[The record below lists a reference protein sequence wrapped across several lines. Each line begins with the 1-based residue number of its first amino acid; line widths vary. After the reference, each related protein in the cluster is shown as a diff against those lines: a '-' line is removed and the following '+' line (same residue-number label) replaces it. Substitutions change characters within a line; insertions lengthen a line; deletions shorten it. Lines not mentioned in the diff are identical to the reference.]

1 MRPSFLP
8 RNFHHHV
15 WIKRR
20 FVSRARLLPHAR
32 FSKMDSYPATSR
44 PSARTPS
51 STLLRAQ
58 KYAPP
63 FPFAPLV
70 FSRQTH
76 ARGNERGTRDS
87 SGFRLSSITRLDVSL
102 PYQQQF
108 PEIRLTLGI
117 ISPREFLSR
126 HRRCVPSRFLSLSL
140 CFSLSLYLCPPHPSR
155 TPNMPCFS
163 FSLIFILVFGSAFD
177 LYRITLL
184 DILCTSVLL
193 PSRCKTPV
201 LFYFILLG
209 ESRQTYMYYVYV
221 SVRILELDMIVISRL
236 GRD

>member
-44 PSARTPS
+44 PSVRTPS
-51 STLLRAQ
+51 STLSQAQ

-70 FSRQTH
+70 FSRWTH

-140 CFSLSLYLCPPHPSR
+140 CFSLFLSFILSLSLALTSLRRMCL
-155 TPNMPCFS
+155 FAVS
-163 FSLIFILVFGSAFD
+163 FSLMLILRFCLWIRVRF
-177 LYRITLL
+177 
-184 DILCTSVLL
+184 V
-193 PSRCKTPV
+193 PN
-201 LFYFILLG
+201 YFIG
-209 ESRQTYMYYVYV
+209 YIMHFRASSFAV
-221 SVRILELDMIVISRL
+221 
-236 GRD
+236 

>member
-51 STLLRAQ
+51 SALLRAQ

-140 CFSLSLYLCPPHPSR
+140 CFSLSIFVPRIPLARRICPLSLSLLSLSLFLDPLSIYTELLYWIYYAL
-155 TPNMPCFS
+155 PCF
-163 FSLIFILVFGSAFD
+163 FLRGVKHQFYF
-177 LYRITLL
+177 T
-184 DILCTSVLL
+184 
-193 PSRCKTPV
+193 
-201 LFYFILLG
+201 LFYQASLVRHICI
-209 ESRQTYMYYVYV
+209 TYMF
-221 SVRILELDMIVISRL
+221 R
-236 GRD
+236 

>member
-51 STLLRAQ
+51 SALLRAQ

-140 CFSLSLYLCPPHPSR
+140 CFSVSLFISLSLSLSLSPASLSHAEYALFLFLSYLY
-155 TPNMPCFS
+155 PCFLDPLS
-163 FSLIFILVFGSAFD
+163 IYTEL
-177 LYRITLL
+177 LYWIYYA
-184 DILCTSVLL
+184 L
-193 PSRCKTPV
+193 PCFFLRGVKHQFYFT
-201 LFYFILLG
+201 LFYQASLVRHICI
-209 ESRQTYMYYVYV
+209 TYMF
-221 SVRILELDMIVISRL
+221 R
-236 GRD
+236 

>member
-32 FSKMDSYPATSR
+32 FSKMDSYLATSR

-51 STLLRAQ
+51 SALLRAQ

-126 HRRCVPSRFLSLSL
+126 HRRCVPSRLLSLFLSLSIFVPRIPL
-140 CFSLSLYLCPPHPSR
+140 ARRICPLSLSLLSLSLFLDPLSIYTELLHWIYYALS
-155 TPNMPCFS
+155 CF
-163 FSLIFILVFGSAFD
+163 FLRGVKHQFYF
-177 LYRITLL
+177 T
-184 DILCTSVLL
+184 
-193 PSRCKTPV
+193 
-201 LFYFILLG
+201 LFYQVSLVRHVCI
-209 ESRQTYMYYVYV
+209 TYMF
-221 SVRILELDMIVISRL
+221 R
-236 GRD
+236 

>member
-51 STLLRAQ
+51 SALSRAQ

-140 CFSLSLYLCPPHPSR
+140 YFSLSLSLSPASLSHAEHALFLFLSYLY
-155 TPNMPCFS
+155 PCFWIR
-163 FSLIFILVFGSAFD
+163 FRFI
-177 LYRITLL
+177 
-184 DILCTSVLL
+184 
-193 PSRCKTPV
+193 PN
-201 LFYFILLG
+201 YFIG
-209 ESRQTYMYYVYV
+209 YIMHFRASSFAV
-221 SVRILELDMIVISRL
+221 
-236 GRD
+236 

>member
-51 STLLRAQ
+51 SALLRAQ

-140 CFSLSLYLCPPHPSR
+140 CFSLSIFVPRIPLARRIYPLSLSLLSLSLFLDPLSIYTELLYWIYYAL
-155 TPNMPCFS
+155 PCS
-163 FSLIFILVFGSAFD
+163 FLRGVKHQFYF
-177 LYRITLL
+177 T
-184 DILCTSVLL
+184 
-193 PSRCKTPV
+193 
-201 LFYFILLG
+201 LFYQASLVRHICI
-209 ESRQTYMYYVYV
+209 TYMF
-221 SVRILELDMIVISRL
+221 R
-236 GRD
+236 